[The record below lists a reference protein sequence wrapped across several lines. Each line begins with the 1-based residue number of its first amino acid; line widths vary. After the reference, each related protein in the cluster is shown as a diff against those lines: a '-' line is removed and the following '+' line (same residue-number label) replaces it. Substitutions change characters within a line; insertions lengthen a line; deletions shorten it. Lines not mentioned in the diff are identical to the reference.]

1 MLERAFNKA
10 QRTLALADRYPSD
23 LALLR
28 AASGIE
34 SWVSMAREAGPMDEQ
49 DEQDY
54 AYEILA
60 RCTDVLLLIAD

>member
-1 MLERAFNKA
+1 MLENAIERAE
-10 QRTLALADRYPSD
+10 RTLALAAQYPSD
-23 LALLR
+23 TPLLR

-60 RCTDVLLLIAD
+60 RCTDVLLLVAG